1 MLSYPYYKEFN
12 PDISNDFKDLQNYK
26 LNSIDINY
34 AKKITNNFK
43 FDKCKG
49 KYVIVLDD
57 YKKIPE

>member
-34 AKKITNNFK
+34 AKRLQIILNLINV
-43 FDKCKG
+43 KG
-49 KYVIVLDD
+49 NTLLF
-57 YKKIPE
+57 